1 MIDLHSHTNESDG
14 TYSAAEL
21 VDAAM
26 SARLDA
32 LAVTDH
38 DTLAG
43 YDLAEPLARAAGL
56 DLVCGIEISTRFH
69 GRSVHLLG
77 YFVNQPPAAEF
88 REWLGELQ
96 SSRRDRNQRLIKR
109 LRSLGV
115 DISLEEVV
123 AKGRSMTGRPHFA
136 RVLVE
141 KGYVTTID
149 QAFEDYLDESAKGY
163 VQRREV
169 PMHEGIERVL
179 AGGGIPSLAHPIR
192 VGRRVGGA
200 HDGDELDKWV
210 GEMRDMG
217 LRALEAFHSDH
228 RPQDVQ
234 RYLDLARRLDLA
246 VTGGSD
252 FHGANKPRIELGR
265 GYEGNLSIPRSVLD
279 NLRAM

>member
-1 MIDLHSHTNESDG
+1 
-14 TYSAAEL
+14 
-21 VDAAM
+21 M
-26 SARLDA
+26 SAHLEA

-179 AGGGIPSLAHPIR
+179 AGGGISSLAHPIR

-200 HDGDELDKWV
+200 NDGDELDKWV

-228 RPQDVQ
+228 RPQDVE